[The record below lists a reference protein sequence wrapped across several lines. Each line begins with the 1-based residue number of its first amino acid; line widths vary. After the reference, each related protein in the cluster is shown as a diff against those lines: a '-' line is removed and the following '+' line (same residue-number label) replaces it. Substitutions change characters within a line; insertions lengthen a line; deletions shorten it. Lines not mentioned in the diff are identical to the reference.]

1 MPALRLLVL
10 AGEIDSLIAEIRLRT
25 PLSALAERTGLSL
38 SWRSFHEATR
48 ADLRQADVLIVQRAF
63 SQRVARLQRQMHR
76 QGGAVI
82 YEIDDLLTE
91 LPAHVSNHRPMLA
104 RQADLR
110 ACMRL
115 ADLLT
120 VSTER
125 LGQTLALPHWHVV
138 PNYAVPLREASLPPT
153 DGHQAVTLVLASMEA
168 LAGGPLPE
176 ALRTLPQGAARVV
189 AVGPAAASLAAAG
202 VSLESHALMPREA
215 FIRWVRALPNPVAVI
230 PLEDSRFASCK
241 SAIKWFEYA
250 EAGVPVLCSDV
261 SPYREVVEDGRTG
274 WLVAHQTQ
282 AWRHALQAVIAN
294 TEQRQQVALAA
305 RTVVRARHTLDQ
317 TVQAWEH
324 AIAQAQR
331 LRQSEPHAAA
341 GTLAD
346 LRDALAFAAEAVA
359 LPLRRLNR
367 ARLAQRH
374 RR

>member
-1 MPALRLLVL
+1 M
-10 AGEIDSLIAEIRLRT
+10 
-25 PLSALAERTGLSL
+25 
-38 SWRSFHEATR
+38 
-48 ADLRQADVLIVQRAF
+48 
-63 SQRVARLQRQMHR
+63 
-76 QGGAVI
+76 
-82 YEIDDLLTE
+82 
-91 LPAHVSNHRPMLA
+91 
-104 RQADLR
+104 
-110 ACMRL
+110 
-115 ADLLT
+115 
-120 VSTER
+120 
-125 LGQTLALPHWHVV
+125 
-138 PNYAVPLREASLPPT
+138 
-153 DGHQAVTLVLASMEA
+153 TLVLASMEA

-230 PLEDSRFASCK
+230 PLEDSRFAACK

-250 EAGVPVLCSDV
+250 EAGVPVVCSDV

-305 RTVVRARHTLDQ
+305 RKVVRARHTLDQ
-317 TVQAWEH
+317 TARAWEH

-331 LRQSEPHAAA
+331 LRQCEPHAAA